1 MNKILIIIS
10 VLGMMLGFN
19 SSVFAGPDANQQL
32 LIKRIQ
38 ESKMKLKAAEAAQS
52 TERQKLIEQ
61 HMKMMAE
68 TMEKMRSMTPRKG
81 MSMQEH
87 EEWMD
92 EHQKLMQQV
101 MEQMMDDHHAL
112 MRMKC
117 M

>member
-1 MNKILIIIS
+1 MNKTLIIIS
-10 VLGMMLGFN
+10 VLGMMLGFH
-19 SSVFAGPDANQQL
+19 STVFAGPDANQQMI
-32 LIKRIQ
+32 IKRIQ
-38 ESKMKLKAAEAAQS
+38 ESKLKLKAAEAAQNA
-52 TERQKLIEQ
+52 ERQKLMDE

-68 TMEKMRSMTPRKG
+68 TMEKMRNMTPRKG
-81 MSMQEH
+81 MTMQEH

>member
-1 MNKILIIIS
+1 MNKIIVIS
-10 VLGMMLGFN
+10 MLGMVLGFH
-19 SSVFAGPDANQQL
+19 STVFAGPDANQQM

-38 ESKMKLKAAEAAQS
+38 ESKQKLKAAEAAQT
-52 TERQKLIEQ
+52 TERQKLMEQ

-68 TMEKMRSMTPRKG
+68 TMEKMRSMSPQKG
-81 MSMQEH
+81 MAMQQH

-101 MEQMMDDHHAL
+101 MEQMMDEHHVL
-112 MRMKC
+112 LKMKC